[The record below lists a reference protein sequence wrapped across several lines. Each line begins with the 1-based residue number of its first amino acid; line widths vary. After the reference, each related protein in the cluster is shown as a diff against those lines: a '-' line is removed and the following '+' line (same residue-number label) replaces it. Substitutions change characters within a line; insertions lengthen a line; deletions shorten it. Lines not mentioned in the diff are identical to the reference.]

1 MFCDEINSLFSSF
14 HSSSERPLPPAAF
27 RYSWAWMRLPT
38 VCVGLPYFLAGAS
51 ADVGVRKRSK
61 NISSSFAQS
70 PFSDS
75 GLVGLRVRP
84 IVSLKSCVMRGRISS
99 IDADRFACGC
109 SGCRTRV
116 GSSFC
121 HALRCGSFFKRDQ
134 AFCLSWSF
142 ESIDANDS
150 NATAERPMM
159 RDGCPVGT
167 GQR

>member
-1 MFCDEINSLFSSF
+1 MRSIPSSPRF
-14 HSSSERPLPPAAF
+14 TRLAKGRSPLRPFAILGLGCVCRPPVSVSAY
-27 RYSWAWMRLPT
+27 RI
-38 VCVGLPYFLAGAS
+38 FLAGAN
-51 ADVGVRKRSK
+51 AAVGVRKRSK

-75 GLVGLRVRP
+75 GLVGSRVRP

-99 IDADRFACGC
+99 IDADRFARGC